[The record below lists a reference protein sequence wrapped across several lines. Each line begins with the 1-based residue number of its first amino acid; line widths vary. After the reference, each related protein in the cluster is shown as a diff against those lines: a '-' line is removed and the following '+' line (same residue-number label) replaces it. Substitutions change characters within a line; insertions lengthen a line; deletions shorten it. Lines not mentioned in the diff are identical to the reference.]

1 MTIQYQKT
9 LLIGFIT
16 SILVAELA
24 IASDQRDFSTSDIT
38 KVIMLG
44 TGNPL
49 PDPTQSGPGVAV
61 IVNAIPYI
69 VDAGIVLPHGIFDF
83 LNRSVFKDSNGLEF

>member
-24 IASDQRDFSTSDIT
+24 IASDQRDFSTSD
-38 KVIMLG
+38 
-44 TGNPL
+44 
-49 PDPTQSGPGVAV
+49 
-61 IVNAIPYI
+61 
-69 VDAGIVLPHGIFDF
+69 HHE
-83 LNRSVFKDSNGLEF
+83 SNYARFWESIA